1 MNKKYLILIIIAF
14 IILIPILFYLVS
26 NSTGG
31 NMAYL
36 ELYKKYRPDNFD
48 KVIGQDSIVK
58 SLKNAIVE
66 DTLPTAYL
74 FAGTAGTGKT
84 TLALIVAKALNCENR
99 RADGNPCNEC
109 ATCKAIDNN
118 ALLGVKYITMA
129 ENGSADSIRK
139 IMEESRLSQPI
150 KKKVFI
156 LDETQNLSSAAQDA
170 MLIGLEDKKQKTL
183 FIFCSTDPQ
192 KIKPAVLSR
201 AQTRQLR
208 EPSVKEL
215 FNHLLYIVKQE
226 PEILEKFK
234 SKELSKESLI
244 QCAMMAG
251 GSVRNAIGNLEA
263 LISSGSLP
271 TEYSTK
277 VLDAIVSGDPL
288 NVYQIT
294 NQMSQDGIDY
304 NKTAEQ
310 IYKSLVDLFRNLN
323 GIELENQALIDIS
336 NKLNI
341 KTVPVMI
348 DIISKT
354 LSQVKNKVIDYRIL
368 YEVCFIKM
376 LMAYRKQEVKNDVN

>member
-1 MNKKYLILIIIAF
+1 
-14 IILIPILFYLVS
+14 
-26 NSTGG
+26 
-31 NMAYL
+31 
-36 ELYKKYRPDNFD
+36 
-48 KVIGQDSIVK
+48 
-58 SLKNAIVE
+58 
-66 DTLPTAYL
+66 
-74 FAGTAGTGKT
+74 
-84 TLALIVAKALNCENR
+84 
-99 RADGNPCNEC
+99 
-109 ATCKAIDNN
+109 
-118 ALLGVKYITMA
+118 
-129 ENGSADSIRK
+129 
-139 IMEESRLSQPI
+139 
-150 KKKVFI
+150 
-156 LDETQNLSSAAQDA
+156 
-170 MLIGLEDKKQKTL
+170 
-183 FIFCSTDPQ
+183 
-192 KIKPAVLSR
+192 
-201 AQTRQLR
+201 
-208 EPSVKEL
+208 
-215 FNHLLYIVKQE
+215 
-226 PEILEKFK
+226 
-234 SKELSKESLI
+234 
-244 QCAMMAG
+244 MMAG

-376 LMAYRKQEVKNDVN
+376 LMAYRKQEVKNDVK

>member
-1 MNKKYLILIIIAF
+1 
-14 IILIPILFYLVS
+14 
-26 NSTGG
+26 
-31 NMAYL
+31 
-36 ELYKKYRPDNFD
+36 
-48 KVIGQDSIVK
+48 
-58 SLKNAIVE
+58 
-66 DTLPTAYL
+66 
-74 FAGTAGTGKT
+74 
-84 TLALIVAKALNCENR
+84 
-99 RADGNPCNEC
+99 
-109 ATCKAIDNN
+109 
-118 ALLGVKYITMA
+118 
-129 ENGSADSIRK
+129 
-139 IMEESRLSQPI
+139 
-150 KKKVFI
+150 
-156 LDETQNLSSAAQDA
+156 
-170 MLIGLEDKKQKTL
+170 
-183 FIFCSTDPQ
+183 
-192 KIKPAVLSR
+192 
-201 AQTRQLR
+201 
-208 EPSVKEL
+208 
-215 FNHLLYIVKQE
+215 
-226 PEILEKFK
+226 
-234 SKELSKESLI
+234 
-244 QCAMMAG
+244 MAG

-271 TEYSTK
+271 TEYSAK

>member
-1 MNKKYLILIIIAF
+1 
-14 IILIPILFYLVS
+14 
-26 NSTGG
+26 
-31 NMAYL
+31 
-36 ELYKKYRPDNFD
+36 
-48 KVIGQDSIVK
+48 
-58 SLKNAIVE
+58 
-66 DTLPTAYL
+66 
-74 FAGTAGTGKT
+74 
-84 TLALIVAKALNCENR
+84 
-99 RADGNPCNEC
+99 
-109 ATCKAIDNN
+109 
-118 ALLGVKYITMA
+118 
-129 ENGSADSIRK
+129 
-139 IMEESRLSQPI
+139 
-150 KKKVFI
+150 
-156 LDETQNLSSAAQDA
+156 
-170 MLIGLEDKKQKTL
+170 
-183 FIFCSTDPQ
+183 
-192 KIKPAVLSR
+192 
-201 AQTRQLR
+201 
-208 EPSVKEL
+208 
-215 FNHLLYIVKQE
+215 
-226 PEILEKFK
+226 
-234 SKELSKESLI
+234 
-244 QCAMMAG
+244 MAG

-376 LMAYRKQEVKNDVN
+376 LMAYRKQEVKNDVK

>member
-1 MNKKYLILIIIAF
+1 
-14 IILIPILFYLVS
+14 
-26 NSTGG
+26 
-31 NMAYL
+31 
-36 ELYKKYRPDNFD
+36 
-48 KVIGQDSIVK
+48 
-58 SLKNAIVE
+58 
-66 DTLPTAYL
+66 
-74 FAGTAGTGKT
+74 
-84 TLALIVAKALNCENR
+84 
-99 RADGNPCNEC
+99 
-109 ATCKAIDNN
+109 
-118 ALLGVKYITMA
+118 
-129 ENGSADSIRK
+129 
-139 IMEESRLSQPI
+139 MEESRLSQPI

-215 FNHLLYIVKQE
+215 FNHLLHIVKQE

-376 LMAYRKQEVKNDVN
+376 LMAYRKQEVKNDVK